1 MHKKTFPYAVY
12 CVESM
17 RRPLRRLFPAEWTA
31 LLWTPLNAL
40 AWGWREGWC
49 PWRGEVGGGGA
60 GVRCPGV
67 VPSSV
72 LTGSRQETEGSRRRE
87 VKNKRKSV

>member
-1 MHKKTFPYAVY
+1 M
-12 CVESM
+12 
-17 RRPLRRLFPAEWTA
+17 
-31 LLWTPLNAL
+31 
-40 AWGWREGWC
+40 
-49 PWRGEVGGGGA
+49 GGGGA